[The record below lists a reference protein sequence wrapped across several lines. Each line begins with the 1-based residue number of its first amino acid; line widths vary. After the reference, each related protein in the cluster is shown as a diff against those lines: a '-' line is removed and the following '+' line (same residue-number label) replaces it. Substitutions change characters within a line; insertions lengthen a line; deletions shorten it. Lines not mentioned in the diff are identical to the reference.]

1 MRSSRPRPS
10 AATVKIADVARMAGV
25 SVATVSRALANPD
38 VVTQETR
45 QRVMAAVAQS
55 GYTPNA
61 SARNL
66 RIRRTMMA
74 LVVVPDIA
82 NPFFAEILR
91 GIDARLSQHGYGLII
106 ANLDNSPAKETRYV
120 DLAYSGQVDGIL
132 LLCGRVPGLPGR
144 DMAGAGLPLVAACE
158 QIHGARFPQV
168 EINNRAAARQAV
180 AHLAGLGH
188 RRIAYLSGPGA
199 NILDQQR
206 RQGYADA
213 LADAGIAPDPALM
226 FAGDFTFR
234 AGAAAA
240 RRILDLPLADRPTAL
255 FAANDEMAIGFLK
268 AAHAAGCRV
277 PDDFSVVGFDAIEYA
292 DYCEP
297 TLTTVSQPRYQIG
310 EQAAGLLVKA
320 MISQDVT
327 SSDVPSSDM
336 PGDCHVL
343 GAELLVRASTAR
355 PAGMRP
361 FEG

>member
-213 LADAGIAPDPALM
+213 LADAGIASDPALM

-327 SSDVPSSDM
+327 SSDM

-355 PAGMRP
+355 PAGARP
-361 FEG
+361 LKG